1 MRIVIAFLFIL
12 FCLKAKAQQPEL
24 SIYQY
29 EDSLK
34 NLGQIIIN
42 DTVENNRIKANEN
55 FIKTLISSLK
65 TKGSFNYKFDKLENI
80 ISIKTSDDKKFRI
93 FSWFVFGNN
102 GNFRYYGAI
111 QLNNSERLELIPLI
125 DGSLEINQE
134 LEQTSLPNNK
144 WYGAVYYNIIPVFGK
159 KPYYILLGWKGQ
171 DMETSSKVIETLSIQ
186 NGKAIFG
193 ETPVFQESAKSQ
205 TYLNRRVFFYN
216 SSASMLLKY
225 VKDDKV
231 FVFDHL
237 IPPNEEFK
245 EVKNKYVP
253 DLSYDGY
260 RYRNGKWTYIDNMN
274 LKNLPDDSDDSFVD
288 PSKINPGTAP
298 IRKY

>member
-1 MRIVIAFLFIL
+1 MRVFITFLFIL
-12 FCLKAKAQQPEL
+12 FCLSAKAQQPAL

-34 NLGQIIIN
+34 NLGHIIIN
-42 DTVENNRIKANEN
+42 DTLENNRVKANET
-55 FIKTLISSLK
+55 FIKTLINSLK
-65 TKGSFNYKFDKLENI
+65 TKGSFNYKFSKLENI

-102 GNFRYYGAI
+102 GSFRYYGAI
-111 QLNNSERLELIPLI
+111 QLNNPEHLELIPLI
-125 DGSLEINQE
+125 DGSIEIGQE
-134 LEQTSLPNNK
+134 LEQTALPNTK
-144 WYGAVYYNIIPVFGK
+144 WYGAVYYNIIPVFSK

-171 DMETSSKVIETLSIQ
+171 DMETSSKVMETLSIQ

-193 ETPVFQESAKSQ
+193 EAPVFQENVKSQ
-205 TYLNRRVFFYN
+205 NYLNRRIFFYN
-216 SSASMLLKY
+216 SSASMLLRY

-237 IPPNEEFK
+237 IPPNEEFQ
-245 EVKNKYVP
+245 EIKNKYVP

-260 RYRNGKWTYIDNMN
+260 RYRNGKWAYIDNMN
-274 LKNLPDDSDDSFVD
+274 LKNLPDESDDSFVD
-288 PSKINPGTAP
+288 PSKITPGTAP

>member
-1 MRIVIAFLFIL
+1 MRIIITLLVIL
-12 FCLKAKAQQPEL
+12 FCLNAKAQQAEL

-34 NLGQIIIN
+34 NLGNIIIN
-42 DTVENNRIKANEN
+42 DTLENNRVKANET
-55 FIKTLISSLK
+55 FIKTLINSLK
-65 TKGSFNYKFDKLENI
+65 TKGSFNYKFSKLENI
-80 ISIKTSDDKKFRI
+80 ISIKTADDKKFRI

-102 GNFRYYGAI
+102 GSFRYYGAI
-111 QLNNSERLELIPLI
+111 QLNNPERLELIPLI
-125 DGSLEINQE
+125 DGSTEIGKE
-134 LEQTSLPNNK
+134 LEQTAVPSNK
-144 WYGAVYYNIIPVFGK
+144 WYGAVYYNIIPVFDK
-159 KPYYILLGWKGQ
+159 KPYYILLGWRGQ
-171 DMETSSKVIETLSIQ
+171 DMETSSKVMETLSIQ

-193 ETPVFQESAKSQ
+193 EAPVFQESAKSRN
-205 TYLNRRVFFYN
+205 YFNRRVFFYN
-216 SSASMLLKY
+216 SSASMLLRY

-260 RYRNGKWTYIDNMN
+260 RYRNGKWAYIDNMN
-274 LKNLPDDSDDSFVD
+274 LKNLPDASDDSFVD